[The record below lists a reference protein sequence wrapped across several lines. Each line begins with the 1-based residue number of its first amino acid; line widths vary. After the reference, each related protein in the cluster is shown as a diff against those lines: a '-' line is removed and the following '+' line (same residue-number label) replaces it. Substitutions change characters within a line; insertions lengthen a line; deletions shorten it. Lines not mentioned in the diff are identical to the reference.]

1 MLVLVVHVQI
11 ILVSRLVLYQ
21 QPAFP
26 KAAQSQPL
34 SDAE

>member
-1 MLVLVVHVQI
+1 MLVLVRVKI